1 MPPLRILAINWL
13 DRRNPEAG
21 GAEVH
26 LHEIFGRLNARG
38 HTVELLASGWPGCAR
53 EEEVD
58 GIRVHR
64 SGSRHTFPLTVRRA
78 YGRVGGRGFDVV
90 VEDVNKLPLFTPLW
104 VREPIATLVPHLFG
118 GIAFRE
124 ASWPVAALVW
134 AAERA
139 MPPVYRRTPVQAIS
153 VGTADDLARRGFARD
168 RIRVVPPGIDHG
180 RFRPD
185 SGVGKF
191 EEPTLLYVGRLKRY
205 KGLDVVLRSL
215 RRLLEQGVR
224 ARLLVAGR
232 GDDLERLRR
241 VAARE
246 GVGEETSFLGFVP
259 EERKVELL
267 RRAWVHVYPSPKEGW
282 GIANVE
288 AAACGTPAV
297 ASDSPGL
304 RESVADGVSGFLAP
318 HGDDAAWAERLGR
331 LLRDARLR
339 EKLGAGAIRH
349 ATRFSWDRAAAD
361 TERWLMEAC
370 GKAVADSEEPRQA
383 SNREGGQGCR

>member
-1 MPPLRILAINWL
+1 MPSLRILAINWL

-26 LHEIFGRLNARG
+26 LHEIFGRLTERG
-38 HTVELLASGWPGCAR
+38 HTVELLASGWRGCTA

-58 GIRVHR
+58 GIHVHR
-64 SGSRHTFPLTVRRA
+64 SGSRHTFPLTVRRT
-78 YGRVGGRGFDVV
+78 YRRISGRPFDLV

-104 VREPIATLVPHLFG
+104 VREPVVTLVPHLFG

-139 MPPVYRRTPVQAIS
+139 MPPVYRSTPVQAIS
-153 VGTADDLARRGFARD
+153 HDTAEDLARRGFDRE
-168 RIRVVPPGIDHG
+168 RIRVVPPGIDHR

-185 SGVGKF
+185 SRVGKF

-215 RRLLEQGVR
+215 RRLQEGGVP
-224 ARLLVAGR
+224 ARLLLAGR
-232 GDDLERLRR
+232 GDDLGRLRR

-246 GVGEETSFLGFVP
+246 GVAEATSFLGFVSSK
-259 EERKVELL
+259 RKVELL

-282 GIANVE
+282 GIANIE

-318 HGDDAAWAERLGR
+318 HGDDAAWAERLGL
-331 LLRDARLR
+331 LLRDAGLRARLGT
-339 EKLGAGAIRH
+339 GALRH
-349 ATRFSWDRAAAD
+349 AARFSWDRAA
-361 TERWLMEAC
+361 TETEHWLMESC
-370 GKAVADSEEPRQA
+370 GKAVADFEEPGQA
-383 SNREGGQGCR
+383 SHR